1 MRRRIELY
9 IDGRRADIDDASFV
23 VFNWRRED
31 TDNPAVI
38 RNSWSNS
45 VTLPGT
51 PDNDVIFSH
60 AFRCD
65 RRYNFTPDS
74 FDPSARTPFAIYQET
89 GEILVSGYCKL
100 DSVARSGATHSYKV
114 TLFGVLGSL
123 LYSLAYDASG
133 NKRTL
138 ASLDFLGGGASELDF
153 PITAAKVQEA
163 WQVLGDGYGH
173 IDAVSSIDYRVLRT
187 DGTDT
192 ASSHQVRYVAKFP
205 VGGGRKLYI
214 SGRRIGV
221 TGCSMIVA
229 YDSADAVLQAWLSD
243 GSGQSYTDY
252 EIVTPTGTAYIRVQG
267 QSGTKDAFVKF
278 YNPAWDVVNFA
289 PCYNGRP
296 DGDFQADKALV
307 RPADL
312 GWPDRVTE
320 GGKTYETQGGVAV
333 ATLPDAMDEWQ
344 VKDLRAYLQ
353 RPVLSLIEFL
363 RAIAKPENNGGWTLD
378 ISEIDGVVPW
388 PGKVLS

>member
-114 TLFGVLGSL
+114 TLFGGLGSL

-153 PITAAKVQEA
+153 PITAQ
-163 WQVLGDGYGH
+163 
-173 IDAVSSIDYRVLRT
+173 AV
-187 DGTDT
+187 
-192 ASSHQVRYVAKFP
+192 
-205 VGGGRKLYI
+205 
-214 SGRRIGV
+214 
-221 TGCSMIVA
+221 
-229 YDSADAVLQAWLSD
+229 
-243 GSGQSYTDY
+243 
-252 EIVTPTGTAYIRVQG
+252 
-267 QSGTKDAFVKF
+267 KD
-278 YNPAWDVVNFA
+278 AWDVLNAAGRAISPSATQTQVALKGDGTIGAAGLASRYVDTYNVSPGRKYVVSGYRLVSTVYSSIVVYDSDGIVLAHWVDGNGLNMAPFSDFHLTIPAGGVVLCVQGDSDSGDAILVYDKQMWDIINFA

-296 DGDFQADKALV
+296 DGDFQADKA
-307 RPADL
+307 P
-312 GWPDRVTE
+312 
-320 GGKTYETQGGVAV
+320 
-333 ATLPDAMDEWQ
+333 
-344 VKDLRAYLQ
+344 
-353 RPVLSLIEFL
+353 IE
-363 RAIAKPENNGGWTLD
+363 ICN
-378 ISEIDGVVPW
+378 
-388 PGKVLS
+388 